1 MNERIK
7 LFAKLAEE
15 YTYGD
20 DGMTY
25 DQTIQNETSYE
36 EIFDQKFAELIVKEC
51 CDIIQGYDSPHRYV
65 DGIIDDIK
73 NQFGIYI
80 EEEE

>member
-36 EIFDQKFAELIVKEC
+36 EIFDQKFAELIVREC
-51 CDIIQGYDSPHRYV
+51 M
-65 DGIIDDIK
+65 
-73 NQFGIYI
+73 NQCFSEEDEQRIAKHFGIYI
-80 EEEE
+80 EVEWDKE